1 MTEMKKRDNPFPGLR
16 PFRPEEAHLFFG
28 REDQIAD
35 IVQRLRRNRFVA
47 VVGASGSGKS
57 SLVNAGLLPALDKGL
72 PTRYGTKWRIAV
84 LRPGNAPIRNL
95 VDALGQPGILGP
107 DDEDEAALQATLR
120 ATLLDTALRRSA
132 LGLLDAAAQIL
143 LPKGEN
149 LLVVVDQFEEL
160 FRFKEEAQIR
170 SEEAGKAR
178 DKDQQET
185 KDPNEA
191 AAFVKLLLEAARS
204 ERAPIYI
211 MLTMRSDYLGDCVQF
226 RDLPEAIND
235 GQFLVPRMTRDQRQM
250 AIEGPVAI
258 GKGLIKK
265 RLVQRLLNEMGN
277 NLDQLPIMQ
286 HALMRTWDYW
296 SDQRDGE
303 PLDIEHYEAIGTM
316 ARALSQHADEVYN
329 ELPKARQEIAERMFK
344 RLTEKGKD
352 IRGVRRPTQLD
363 QLCIVCQADEEEVKA
378 VIEAFR
384 RPDRSLLMPEAG
396 KPLTLDTFIDISHE
410 SLMRVWERLKVW
422 VDEEAEGV
430 ALYRRL
436 AETAALEAQGKAS
449 LWHDTDLHLALD
461 FHKKSKPSAAWA
473 GNDEES
479 FDRAMSFL
487 ENSRIENRKRLWWKI
502 ARYGFIVVLLFLV
515 IVVYAVSQGVRANEA
530 EAEVVELKEEIRIDS
545 VQTNDNS
552 QHIDALENT
561 VRVRE
566 DTIRVL
572 RDRNDSLKS
581 LVNPFLSGHQGA
593 VQSVAFSPDGQTLAS
608 ATAGPSINVW
618 DVTLPHPRLV
628 QRQPVASDILHTVR
642 SVAFSRD
649 GTRLASGNSDGTI
662 GLWTVE
668 TGQPLESPPG
678 HQISVRSV
686 AFSPDGTRLASG
698 SNDHTIILW
707 DLEGSQPPD
716 TLKGHTDWVNSVAF
730 SPDGTRLASASADAT
745 IILWNLETGQPL
757 GESLQGHRGLVT
769 SVAFSPDGTRLASG
783 SADATIIVWNVE
795 TGQPLGESLQGH
807 RARVTSVAFNSD
819 GTRLA
824 SASRDHTVRLWNL
837 KTGRLLKTFHK
848 HTDWVNSVA
857 FSPTDTLLASGS
869 GDHTVGIWKV
879 EN

>member
-1 MTEMKKRDNPFPGLR
+1 MTETTKRDNPFPGLR

-28 REDQIAD
+28 REDRIAD

-57 SLVNAGLLPALDKGL
+57 SLVNAGLLPALGRGL

-107 DDEDEAALQATLR
+107 DEEDEAALQATLR

-132 LGLLDAAAQIL
+132 LGLLDAAAQTL

-170 SEEAGKAR
+170 SEEARKAR
-178 DKDQQET
+178 EVNKDQPA

-265 RLVQRLLNEMGN
+265 RLVQRLLNDMGD

-296 SDQRDGE
+296 SDRRDGE

-329 ELPKARQEIAERMFK
+329 ELPEARQEIAERMFK
-344 RLTEKGKD
+344 RLTEKGQD
-352 IRGVRRPTQLD
+352 IRGVRRPTRLD

-430 ALYRRL
+430 AFYRRL

-461 FHKKSKPSAAWA
+461 FRKKSKPSAAWA
-473 GNDEES
+473 GSDEES
-479 FDRAMSFL
+479 FERAMGFL
-487 ENSRIENRKRLWWKI
+487 ENSRIEDRKRLWWKI
-502 ARYGFIVVLLFLV
+502 ARYGLIIFLLYLALGTITVVQRN
-515 IVVYAVSQGVRANEA
+515 IAVKQKERADV
-530 EAEVVELKEEIRIDS
+530 AEVKADSLDTIVNKNSLQTNGDSLRIDS
-545 VQTNDNS
+545 LNKVLK
-552 QHIDALENT
+552 AL
-561 VRVRE
+561 
-566 DTIRVL
+566 DDSIKVL
-572 RDRNDSLKS
+572 VPLT
-581 LVNPFLSGHQGA
+581 NPFLSGHQGA
-593 VQSVAFSPDGQTLAS
+593 VQSVAFNPDGQTLAS
-608 ATAGPSINVW
+608 ATAGPSIKVW
-618 DVTLPHPRLV
+618 DVTPPHPRLV
-628 QRQPVASDILHTVR
+628 PRQPLPTDILHTVR
-642 SVAFSRD
+642 SVAFSPN

-662 GLWTVE
+662 DLWDVK
-668 TGQPLESPPG
+668 TGQSLRTFDR
-678 HQISVRSV
+678 HLVSVRSV
-686 AFSPDGTRLASG
+686 AFSPDGKHLASG

-707 DLEGSQPPD
+707 DIETGQPLGDPLRGHLDWVNSVAFSPDGKHLASGSADATIILWDAATGDTLRTLEGHTSWVSSVAFSAD
-716 TLKGHTDWVNSVAF
+716 GTRLASGSRDRTVRLWNVEKGRLLRTFRAHTDWVNSVAF
-730 SPDGTRLASASADAT
+730 SPS
-745 IILWNLETGQPL
+745 
-757 GESLQGHRGLVT
+757 
-769 SVAFSPDGTRLASG
+769 
-783 SADATIIVWNVE
+783 
-795 TGQPLGESLQGH
+795 
-807 RARVTSVAFNSD
+807 
-819 GTRLA
+819 
-824 SASRDHTVRLWNL
+824 
-837 KTGRLLKTFHK
+837 
-848 HTDWVNSVA
+848 
-857 FSPTDTLLASGS
+857 DTLLASGS
-869 GDHTVGIWKV
+869 GDRRVGIWKV
-879 EN
+879 LP

>member
-1 MTEMKKRDNPFPGLR
+1 MKKNRNNPFPGLR

-35 IVQRLRRNRFVA
+35 LVQRLRRNRFVA

-84 LRPGNAPIRNL
+84 LRPGNAPIRKL
-95 VDALGQPGILGP
+95 VDALGQPGVLGT
-107 DDEDEAALQATLR
+107 DDEDKAALQ

-132 LGLLDAAAQIL
+132 LGLLDAAAQAL

-170 SEEAGKAR
+170 SREARKA
-178 DKDQQET
+178 QET
-185 KDPNEA
+185 QEAQKAQDPDEA

-235 GQFLVPRMTRDQRQM
+235 GQFLVPRMTRDHRQM
-250 AIEGPVAI
+250 AIEGPVAV

-265 RLVQRLLNEMGN
+265 RLVQRLLNDMGDN
-277 NLDQLPIMQ
+277 PDQLPIMQ

-296 SDQRDGE
+296 SDQGDGE

-329 ELPKARQEIAERMFK
+329 ELPEARQEIAERMFK
-344 RLTEKGKD
+344 RLTEKGQDKHG
-352 IRGVRRPTQLD
+352 IRRPTRLD

-384 RPDRSLLMPEAG
+384 RPDRSLLLPEAG
-396 KPLTLDTFIDISHE
+396 KPLKLHTFIDISHE

-461 FHKKSKPSAAWA
+461 FRKKSKPSAAWA

-479 FDRAMSFL
+479 FERTMGFL
-487 ENSRIENRKRLWWKI
+487 DNSRIEDRKRLWWKI
-502 ARYGFIVVLLFLV
+502 ARYGLIVVLLFLV
-515 IVVYAVSQGVRANEA
+515 IVVYADIERRNANKA
-530 EAEVVELKEEIRIDS
+530 EAEVVELKEEMRIDS

-608 ATAGPSINVW
+608 ATAGPFINVW

-668 TGQPLESPPG
+668 TG
-678 HQISVRSV
+678 
-686 AFSPDGTRLASG
+686 
-698 SNDHTIILW
+698 
-707 DLEGSQPPD
+707 
-716 TLKGHTDWVNSVAF
+716 
-730 SPDGTRLASASADAT
+730 
-745 IILWNLETGQPL
+745 
-757 GESLQGHRGLVT
+757 
-769 SVAFSPDGTRLASG
+769 
-783 SADATIIVWNVE
+783 
-795 TGQPLGESLQGH
+795 
-807 RARVTSVAFNSD
+807 
-819 GTRLA
+819 
-824 SASRDHTVRLWNL
+824 
-837 KTGRLLKTFHK
+837 
-848 HTDWVNSVA
+848 
-857 FSPTDTLLASGS
+857 
-869 GDHTVGIWKV
+869 
-879 EN
+879 